1 MALPSGI
8 MEAQGIVQPPP
19 TQSLAGSRL
28 NVARRYL
35 YDFFFSRKRS
45 FDKRCFRMLKK
56 ADTVL
61 KMLEDPEGS
70 QTSRESPTEETT
82 EDVTPVFAAQVFVP
96 NPGSDDALAAA
107 VSAVENGI
115 LQDQAASVPGATA
128 TNATTNSET
137 NQNETQP
144 SSSTTDTTNN
154 RNQQNQLP
162 E

>member
-35 YDFFFSRKRS
+35 YNFFFLSVH
-45 FDKRCFRMLKK
+45 FGCLFIRMLKK